1 MSSPPALP
9 AFDGTLGIVQIGLV
23 VATWLFGVE
32 TLQTFNYFQIFE
44 KDGKLMK
51 GLVPLDSR
59 SGLIH
64 TYLVL
69 PDNRLLELGSTIA
82 CWHSMYSI
90 TVTFYG
96 RPQHILSPPISLIFA
111 IPLNVFIAV
120 LVQTFFAYR
129 VKVLS
134 GRSHIL
140 ILTCIVNAARLG
152 FNLHLFGTL
161 LENPVFSLL
170 TTKFSWEITVV
181 STFPL
186 AVDMLIAAS
195 LLYSL
200 WTRRTTQFKHTNRV
214 VDTLIM
220 WTVETTLLTTTS
232 GAMQLIL
239 FLARR
244 HDCKSSLELSCL
256 FAYDVAVS
264 WLFFFLLQGRLFSN
278 SLMASLNG
286 RARLRNPDVLVNQ
299 SSNATSL
306 THSNVV
312 IRMHNQT
319 STAYDTTTMGKPEEL

>member
-51 GLVPLDSR
+51 GLVA
-59 SGLIH
+59 
-64 TYLVL
+64 LVW
-69 PDNRLLELGSTIA
+69 LLELGSTIA
-82 CWHSMYSI
+82 SWHSMYSI

-96 RPQHILSPPISLIFA
+96 RPQHIISPPISLIFA

-244 HDCKSSLELSCL
+244 HD
-256 FAYDVAVS
+256 FS